1 MSKVDVAVSNKKKA
15 QPKTGSTKLTKGQ
28 QIKAL
33 GDSMFG
39 GLGAAMGFGDK
50 AKAAWEKKN
59 KNG

>member
-15 QPKTGSTKLTKGQ
+15 QPKTGSTKLTQGQ
-28 QIKAL
+28 KVKVLA
-33 GDSMFG
+33 DSMFG
-39 GLGAAMGFGDK
+39 GLGASMGFGDK